1 MAELIT
7 ILLGPFLK
15 ASSREKRNTIISL
28 LILVTGLILVSIL

>member
-7 ILLGPFLK
+7 IITEPFLK

-28 LILVTGLILVSIL
+28 LILVTGLILVSTL